1 MNDGQIEPNV
11 KRTPKTEAERLLSK
25 LERYYFPEMY
35 KDVIGAV
42 GTPLSAKQK
51 KRILSMVSDF
61 YDHHQIPPRFSLAKA
76 LFHTDKSSEISSS
89 QMSRAAQ
96 NLLGD
101 SSAMPTL
108 AASAERAWDDAGKQL
123 ATIPTTELHRTLS
136 DAIVRCLEAYAA
148 QNTGDLHGAWA
159 AVVDA
164 QATVSRVEAES
175 SNKRQRL
182 KNAKAGAEALH
193 NRHDGTRKKRREIR
207 EIWADGKY
215 SSRDICAEQECAAL
229 GMSFSTARK
238 ALQNTP
244 DP

>member
-35 KDVIGAV
+35 KDVIEAV
-42 GTPLSAKQK
+42 GTPLSAKQE
-51 KRILSMVSDF
+51 KRVLSMLSDF
-61 YDHHQIPPRFSLAKA
+61 YDRDQIPPRFSLAKA
-76 LFHTDKSSEISSS
+76 LLHTDKSSEISSS

-108 AASAERAWDDAGKQL
+108 AASAEKAWDDAGKQL
-123 ATIPTTELHRTLS
+123 ATIPTTELHSTLS

-148 QNTGDLHGAWA
+148 ENTGDLHGAWA

-182 KNAKAGAEALH
+182 RDAKAGAEALH
-193 NRHDGTRKKRREIR
+193 NQHDGTRKKRRGIR
-207 EIWADGKY
+207 EIWAGGKY

-229 GMSFSTARK
+229 DMSFSTARK
-238 ALQNTP
+238 ALRNTP